1 MTRIS
6 YVGSCGFVGL
16 GISCIYDLN
25 QVFSYLSCLAECC
38 NTFFGCKDP
47 EIFVD
52 HQTTK
57 YVEAQI
63 SEIDLKVFVPALVLQ
78 PKILLL
84 PM

>member
-1 MTRIS
+1 M
-6 YVGSCGFVGL
+6 L
-16 GISCIYDLN
+16 
-25 QVFSYLSCLAECC
+25 QH
-38 NTFFGCKDP
+38 FFGCKDP